1 MRTVAVNFKSCSSY
15 CRSAKKEGPPAS
27 MHVSACLVVLSRV
40 TMVQETICH
49 RSDANN
55 SLANEVG
62 SPRQCGSW
70 QRSHLSFVSAVT
82 HSGCIASTNGH
93 QSAAVDSCSLCLYL
107 AATTDSTTRHQ
118 LYSVLCSTVEAAI
131 QPRPHGLQQGCQSQ
145 RLSFQSQHSTVKQT
159 VMCLSAS
166 FCVSCCPACCR
177 PPVTAV

>member
-40 TMVQETICH
+40 TMVQETVCH

-70 QRSHLSFVSAVT
+70 QRSHVSFVSAVT

-93 QSAAVDSCSLCLYL
+93 QSAAVDSCSLYLNL

-118 LYSVLCSTVEAAI
+118 LYSAVQLRQQYSLGPTAYSKAVSHKDCHSKVSTVQSSKQSCASVLLSVFLAALLAT
-131 QPRPHGLQQGCQSQ
+131 G
-145 RLSFQSQHSTVKQT
+145 RL
-159 VMCLSAS
+159 
-166 FCVSCCPACCR
+166 
-177 PPVTAV
+177 